1 MHNLVTSHVSTTY
14 ECFDYIDQTDSF
26 VLQSFIVRATFLF
39 NSCFTESFQPVWQ
52 TPHVEHHRVCR
63 FPNEHVHEL
72 DEGGFRV
79 SWVECFQDSK
89 FYE

>member
-1 MHNLVTSHVSTTY
+1 
-14 ECFDYIDQTDSF
+14 
-26 VLQSFIVRATFLF
+26 
-39 NSCFTESFQPVWQ
+39 VWQ

-79 SWVECFQDSK
+79 ECFQDSK